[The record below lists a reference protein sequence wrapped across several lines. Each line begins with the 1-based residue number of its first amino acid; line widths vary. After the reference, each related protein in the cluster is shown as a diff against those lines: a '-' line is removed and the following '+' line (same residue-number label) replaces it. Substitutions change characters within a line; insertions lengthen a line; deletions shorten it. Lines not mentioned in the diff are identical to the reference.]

1 MKKFWQIIA
10 CSGLVLT
17 SCLGGMD
24 QAQNGKSDVEYYYQ
38 GEKVNLDKAV
48 SISQNY
54 DVVFFDE
61 YHDQKSIREEE
72 LSFFQEMYK
81 QNKGMILSMEMFE
94 RDVQSL
100 MDK

>member
-17 SCLGGMD
+17 SCLGGMA
-24 QAQNGKSDVEYYYQ
+24 QAQDEKSDVEYYYQ
-38 GEKVNLDKAV
+38 GEKINLDKAV

-61 YHDQKSIREEE
+61 
-72 LSFFQEMYK
+72 SFEVVCTNTCY
-81 QNKGMILSMEMFE
+81 QNISTFFFNAESE
-94 RDVQSL
+94 
-100 MDK
+100 

>member
-17 SCLGGMD
+17 SCLGGMA
-24 QAQNGKSDVEYYYQ
+24 QAQDEKSDVEYYYQ

-54 DVVFFDE
+54 DVVFLMNITTKNLFMKKN
-61 YHDQKSIREEE
+61 YHFSKRCI
-72 LSFFQEMYK
+72 
-81 QNKGMILSMEMFE
+81 NKIK
-94 RDVQSL
+94 V
-100 MDK
+100 

>member
-17 SCLGGMD
+17 SCLGGMA

-38 GEKVNLDKAV
+38 GEKIDLDKAV

-61 YHDQKSIREEE
+61 YHDQN
-72 LSFFQEMYK
+72 LFMK
-81 QNKGMILSMEMFE
+81 QNYHFSKRCIN
-94 RDVQSL
+94 
-100 MDK
+100 KIKI